1 MNNIDLQE
9 NIGRVQSLI
18 YEGDFQNKVRNLI
31 EKIGLVDVIKTLGY
45 DVVSNILTKEEK
57 VQFIKEKVIEIT
69 DEFST
74 TGFDVQDFYKPPIF
88 YSEDVF
94 YVKEIYFFSREY
106 LYVDVFEKNKERGT
120 FTEDIQIQYKF
131 LPEDVLDRVFKFLLE
146 IND

>member
-9 NIGRVQSLI
+9 NIRRVQSLI
-18 YEGDFQNKVRNLI
+18 YENNFQDKVRSLI
-31 EKIGLVDVIKTLGY
+31 EKVGLTYAIKTLGH

-88 YSEDVF
+88 YSENDF

-106 LYVDVFEKNKERGT
+106 LYIDVFEKNKERGT

-131 LPEDVLDRVFKFLLE
+131 LPEEVLDRVFKFLLE